1 MIDAKGSSVPKVILD
16 NDAFIKAASVGDKI
30 VVGSTTQTVT
40 KKQFSQSNEIAVRYV
55 AEIFLTDNTT
65 YKTSQPFSGN
75 EYFALLEPGNHV
87 KIDSNTY
94 VVTNTEFV
102 KEANGA
108 KLTRVNWRSTD

>member
-1 MIDAKGSSVPKVILD
+1 MTDDKGSSVPQAMLD
-16 NDAFIKAASVGDKI
+16 NDAFIKAASVGDTV

-40 KKQFSQSNEIAVRYV
+40 KKQFSESNEIVVRYF
-55 AEIFLTDNTT
+55 AEIFLANNTT

-75 EYFALLEPGNHV
+75 EYLALLEPGNHV
-87 KIDSNTY
+87 KIGSNTY

-108 KLTRVNWRSTD
+108 QLRKVNWRPAV